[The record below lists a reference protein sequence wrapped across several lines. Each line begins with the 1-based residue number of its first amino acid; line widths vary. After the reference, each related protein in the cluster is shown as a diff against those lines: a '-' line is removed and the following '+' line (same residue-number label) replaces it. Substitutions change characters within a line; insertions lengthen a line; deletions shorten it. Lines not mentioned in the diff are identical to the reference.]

1 MAAASQSAWPGA
13 GRSGLSRTMTASTI
27 APETNLMPAKLTGS
41 ISPRC
46 SASRHSSELAAK
58 ASIATAVS
66 TVVCKMSRPP
76 RASCMGHYQNDCPR
90 QKRHAEGRAETLA
103 PANVLFDRHHGGK
116 QEHPAEAAGTERE
129 HQ

>member
-1 MAAASQSAWPGA
+1 MAAASQSAWLGA
-13 GRSGLSRTMTASTI
+13 CGSDLNRTMTASMI

-41 ISPRC
+41 ISLRS

-58 ASIATAVS
+58 ASIATAVK
-66 TVVCKMSRPP
+66 TVVWKMRGPP
-76 RASCMGHYQNDCPR
+76 CASCMGQNQNECPR

-103 PANVLFDRHHGGK
+103 PGNVLFDRHHGGK
-116 QEHPAEAAGTERE
+116 QEHPAEAAGTQRE